1 MKYSNKFMI
10 VPFVNKLED
19 PVEKYLNNLDEEMS
33 KILSRKDISVDE

>member
-1 MKYSNKFMI
+1 MK